1 MMSGMDVVRGVEDLS
16 AEWLS
21 GVVGAQV
28 ADFAAERV
36 GTGQMS
42 QNHRVRLEYADG
54 EGPATVVVK
63 VAAQDP
69 TSRATGV
76 GMGAYEREIR
86 FYRELAP
93 RIGGPPARCLG
104 TAFDPTDG
112 WFTIVLEDVAPA
124 RQGDQIE
131 GCEVDDAARAME
143 ELARLHAPVFADPA
157 LGATPW
163 LNQATPLNQ
172 ALLSQLLPA
181 FLERYDGRIAA

>member
-1 MMSGMDVVRGVEDLS
+1 MMSGMEVVRGVEDLS

-28 ADFAAERV
+28 ADFATERV

-54 EGPATVVVK
+54 EGPATVIVK

-93 RIGGPPARCLG
+93 RIGGP
-104 TAFDPTDG
+104 
-112 WFTIVLEDVAPA
+112 
-124 RQGDQIE
+124 
-131 GCEVDDAARAME
+131 
-143 ELARLHAPVFADPA
+143 LA
-157 LGATPW
+157 
-163 LNQATPLNQ
+163 
-172 ALLSQLLPA
+172 ALLAPPFHPA
-181 FLERYDGRIAA
+181 GGWVAGVLAGGAAG